1 MYEDGQGITKDYKEA
16 VKWYRLSA
24 NQGYALAQYNLGSM
38 YYNGQGVKKNN
49 AEAARWYRLA
59 AVQGYA
65 SAQYNLGVMYENG
78 QGVIKDYVRAHMW
91 FDISASSGNKDALSA
106 RDVVASKMYIK
117 QIRKAQEMALLC
129 WRSNFTICD

>member
-1 MYEDGQGITKDYKEA
+1 M
-16 VKWYRLSA
+16 KWYRLSA

-65 SAQYNLGVMYENG
+65 SAQYTLGVMYENG

-117 QIRKAQEMALLC
+117 RIRKAQEMALLC